1 MSSERRANSNDTGDR
16 IQMGTTR
23 DGSRTTGGVLGAPVH
38 AYNYSTCSVFS
49 PVQLMARRSPLTAGC
64 SPLIYDT
71 GMPPSTSTQEWSS
84 SRYAANA
91 RFVSDL
97 GQPVVDLLNP
107 RPGER
112 ILDLGCGDGA
122 LTNKVIALGAEV
134 VGVDASADMV
144 EAARKLGLDAR
155 IEDAYHLNFDH
166 EFDAV
171 FSNAA
176 LHWMK
181 HDPDAVIRGVHRAL
195 KPGGRFAAE
204 MGGHG
209 CVAAVVVALCSAL
222 ERRGIAGPASFI
234 PWYFPTVDDYRSRLE
249 RAGFEVTYI
258 ALIPRPTP
266 LPTGMRGWLETFAIP
281 FTKAVPVAE
290 RGAFLDEVTARLRP
304 ALCDEQGGWTADYI
318 RLRFL
323 AKSK

>member
-1 MSSERRANSNDTGDR
+1 
-16 IQMGTTR
+16 
-23 DGSRTTGGVLGAPVH
+23 
-38 AYNYSTCSVFS
+38 
-49 PVQLMARRSPLTAGC
+49 MAELT
-64 SPLIYDT
+64 SQD
-71 GMPPSTSTQEWSS
+71 WNS
-84 SRYAANA
+84 SRYEQNA

-97 GQPVVDLLNP
+97 GQSVLELLNP
-107 RPGER
+107 QPGER

-122 LTNKVIALGAEV
+122 LTEKLVAAGAQV
-134 VGVDASADMV
+134 VGVDGSADMV
-144 EAARKLGLDAR
+144 DAALKRGLDAR
-155 IEDAYHLNFDH
+155 LVDAYDLTFSN

-181 HDPDAVIRGVHRAL
+181 RDPDVVIQGVRQAL

-209 CVAAVVVALCSAL
+209 CVAAIVVALCATL
-222 ERRGIAGPASFI
+222 EKHGIAQAAAFM
-234 PWYFPTVDDYRSRLE
+234 PWYFPTVEDYRARLE
-249 RAGFEVTYI
+249 RAGFGAEYI

-281 FTKAVPVAE
+281 FTNILPDRE
-290 RGAFLDEVTARLRP
+290 RGAFLDEVTDRLRP
-304 ALCDEQGGWTADYI
+304 ALCDEQGRWTADYV

-323 AKSK
+323 ARRS